1 MLNSIKDGQN
11 KSTVDDL
18 WKKYLTLNERESNR
32 RGTMDPLL
40 SDKNQLI
47 EVVEAL
53 ERDNMLMYAAED
65 NQVILM

>member
-1 MLNSIKDGQN
+1 MLNSVKDGQN

>member
-1 MLNSIKDGQN
+1 MLNSVKDGQN

-18 WKKYLTLNERESNR
+18 WKKYLSLNERESNR

>member
-40 SDKNQLI
+40 SEKNQLI
-47 EVVEAL
+47 EVIEAL

>member
-1 MLNSIKDGQN
+1 MLNTVKDGQN
-11 KSTVDDL
+11 KSSVDDL
-18 WKKYLTLNERESNR
+18 WKKYLSLNDRESNR

-40 SDKNQLI
+40 GAKEELI

>member
-1 MLNSIKDGQN
+1 MLNSVKDGQN

-65 NQVILM
+65 N